1 MASLLT
7 REVIGSVLVSLV
19 FAVAAFIYF
28 RIKKRRS
35 LQEQSL
41 PEPFAAKAGSQL
53 FSCLYVASVFGSRPL
68 ERVWAYG
75 LGIRGKADIQ
85 TSNEGL
91 SIFRQGERDLLIPF
105 SSIISLDRS
114 SATIDRG
121 VERDGLAQ
129 LRWMLG
135 STEIITSFRITQNQE
150 ANFSNL
156 QHVVEE
162 FK

>member
-1 MASLLT
+1 MVTLLT

-19 FAVAAFIYF
+19 FAIAAFIYF
-28 RIKKRRS
+28 RIKRRRS

-41 PEPFAAKAGSQL
+41 PEPLAAKAGSQL
-53 FSCLYVASVFGSRPL
+53 FCCLYVASVFGARPL

-85 TSNEGL
+85 SSDEGL

>member
-1 MASLLT
+1 
-7 REVIGSVLVSLV
+7 
-19 FAVAAFIYF
+19 
-28 RIKKRRS
+28 
-35 LQEQSL
+35 
-41 PEPFAAKAGSQL
+41 
-53 FSCLYVASVFGSRPL
+53 L

>member
-1 MASLLT
+1 
-7 REVIGSVLVSLV
+7 
-19 FAVAAFIYF
+19 
-28 RIKKRRS
+28 
-35 LQEQSL
+35 
-41 PEPFAAKAGSQL
+41 
-53 FSCLYVASVFGSRPL
+53 
-68 ERVWAYG
+68 
-75 LGIRGKADIQ
+75 
-85 TSNEGL
+85 
-91 SIFRQGERDLLIPF
+91 
-105 SSIISLDRS
+105 LDRS

-135 STEIITSFRITQNQE
+135 STEIMTSFRITQNQE